1 MELLEVEKTIE
12 SLKSEVQ
19 FLKNRISMISKE
31 SEEKILSTV
40 QASKYMQVNRKRIEL
55 WRNTGLIH
63 GIQVGNNGR
72 WLYKQSELDNLQTEW
87 SGYDLTTSESIAIAK
102 AMKKRDASSSKN
114 KHLSTE
120 NWLT

>member
-72 WLYKQSELDNLQTEW
+72 WLYKQSE
-87 SGYDLTTSESIAIAK
+87 
-102 AMKKRDASSSKN
+102 
-114 KHLSTE
+114 
-120 NWLT
+120 